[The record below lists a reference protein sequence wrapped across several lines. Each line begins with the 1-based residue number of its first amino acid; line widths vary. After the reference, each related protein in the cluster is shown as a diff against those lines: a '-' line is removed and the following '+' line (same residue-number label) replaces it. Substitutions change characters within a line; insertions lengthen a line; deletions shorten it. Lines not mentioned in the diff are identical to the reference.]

1 MSDTVLRD
9 LKYGV
14 LTLTLN
20 RPEKKNAFNTEQW
33 KACAAELDAAREDDD
48 GLPFP
53 VIRWIVLNTCAQVR
67 CQPKVSFVGY
77 QEPGRPQ

>member
-9 LKYGV
+9 LKDGV

-48 GLPFP
+48 
-53 VIRWIVLNTCAQVR
+53 VVVVVLTGAGKDFSAGQDLGELE
-67 CQPKVSFVGY
+67 S
-77 QEPGRPQ
+77 